1 MSEYTV
7 KQKNQMKETKR
18 GIADLIEEEEKKA
31 DIRKK
36 IYEAEEAKEQVE
48 YKKQDTISIKDKIN
62 IDKADKLR
70 EILSTHVIDENKTI
84 LASEP
89 HIKLLIEGDM
99 REEFMSKLHEIV
111 KRF

>member
-1 MSEYTV
+1 MIE
-7 KQKNQMKETKR
+7 KKR
-18 GIADLIEEEEKKA
+18 EITDLIEEEERIA
-31 DIRKK
+31 EVRKK
-36 IYEAEEAKEQVE
+36 KYEAEEAKEQVE

-62 IDKADKLR
+62 IDKADKLC

-84 LASEP
+84 LGSEP
-89 HIKLLIEGDM
+89 HVKLLIEGDM